1 MDDSKYTHS
10 DKGARTHSKFVITGM
25 KYTHMQEGN
34 TGFGLGKNKLSQVF
48 VFFYLDTLKEKQSYL
63 LFAAGLKLSC
73 VSASHLQLVIITS
86 LNSGVRPA

>member
-10 DKGARTHSKFVITGM
+10 DKGARTHSKFVITGV

-34 TGFGLGKNKLSQVF
+34 TGFGPGKNKLSQF
-48 VFFYLDTLKEKQSYL
+48 GFFYLDTHKEKQSYL
-63 LFAAGLKLSC
+63 LFATGLKLSR
-73 VSASHLQLVIITS
+73 VSTSHLQLVIITS